1 MVSSEGVN
9 RGPGE
14 GGGAPDRAAA
24 HRHSPIPGLP
34 PIQDAIIS
42 RLSAPWARIVTLISR
57 SDWDEGALLMVFGLI
72 IGIAGGLGVV
82 GFYHLIDLAYEF
94 FIVWMG
100 NRVGVTAHVAYRPF
114 LTALGLWVA
123 WAMVRRIPDGQNVA
137 SLKLAVA
144 KRGGIVHLR
153 PSSIRT
159 VASAVTLG
167 SGGSA
172 GSEGPTA
179 VIGSAIGSAI
189 GRALRFQPRRLKV
202 LAGCGAAAG
211 ISAAFNAPFAGA
223 FFALEEVLGTFSIGA
238 FSPVVV
244 ASVAGALTV
253 RPFLGS
259 HPAFQIPEYGEIRPL
274 AILLLYPLLGIA
286 CGLWGAFYT
295 RTFFST
301 ADYFKRAPGPE
312 WLRPVVGGLA
322 VGLIVYFSRGLLVG
336 NGHLAIPSKVFGGIA
351 WYFLLALTL
360 AKTIATNLTLG
371 SGGSGGVFTPTLFIG
386 AALGGSMGRLADTLL
401 PSFGLHPTAWGLV
414 GMAGLV
420 AAANRAPITAIFMVF
435 EMTDDY
441 GLVPPL
447 MLVSVIAYATAR
459 RFAPYGLYDGWLERR
474 GEHLAHG
481 ADRALM
487 HRIQAS
493 EALESD
499 PVTVPAGATLADI
512 VAAAGQTRHPT
523 LAVVDDDRMLLGV
536 ITYAELREA
545 MLDRGELAPLLM
557 AADIA
562 EPTEVVLPTESLRD
576 ALRKM
581 NTRALDVIPVVE
593 SETTPRLVGI
603 LSRADVLSAYERE
616 LMQEV

>member
-1 MVSSEGVN
+1 
-9 RGPGE
+9 
-14 GGGAPDRAAA
+14 
-24 HRHSPIPGLP
+24 
-34 PIQDAIIS
+34 
-42 RLSAPWARIVTLISR
+42 
-57 SDWDEGALLMVFGLI
+57 MVFGLI

-82 GFYHLIDLAYEF
+82 GFYHLIDLAYGF

-100 NRVGVTAHVAYRPF
+100 DKLAVTSHVAYRPF

-137 SLKLAVA
+137 SVKLAVA

-153 PSSIRT
+153 PSIIRT

-202 LAGCGAAAG
+202 LVGCGAAAG

-259 HPAFQIPEYGEIRPL
+259 HPAFQIPPYGEIRPL
-274 AILLLYPLLGIA
+274 AILLLYPLLGVA

-301 ADYFKRAPGPE
+301 ADYFKGTPGPE
-312 WLRPVVGGLA
+312 WLRPVAGGLA

-336 NGHLAIPSKVFGGIA
+336 NGHLAIPTKVFGGIA
-351 WYFLLALTL
+351 WYLLLALAL

-401 PSFGLHPTAWGLV
+401 PHFGLHPTAWGLV

-447 MLVSVIAYATAR
+447 MLVSVIAFATAR

-493 EALESD
+493 EALEAD

-512 VAAAGQTRHPT
+512 VAAAGRTRHPS
-523 LAVVDDDRMLLGV
+523 LAVVDEDQTLLGV

-545 MLDRGELAPLLM
+545 MLDRGELAPLLV

-562 EPTEVVLPTESLRD
+562 EPTEVVLPTDSLRD
-576 ALRKM
+576 VLRKM
-581 NTRALDVIPVVE
+581 NTRAIDVIPVVE
-593 SETTPRLVGI
+593 SEANPKLVGL